1 MSEAKR
7 QRRAEVA
14 ERAQARNATYQRCRI
29 VGCSQPTTSAHG
41 SGLNRLYCR
50 RHEDHHARHGS
61 YTKPSY
67 RAAELEPYRKAA
79 LRWLKVNADSH
90 TARLA
95 IEAVKHLYTS
105 AGAAT
110 SAHRL
115 RGLSPG
121 ERARAAWARLR
132 EAEVSP
138 LKPIAA
144 WLAVELAIKADLQ
157 PETKQE
163 YKLVQAAKV
172 LHRLASGTHKRWE
185 RERPGGNVVVEE
197 MHKYPHS
204 RGQVLRHLGKQL
216 QSAVELLAAHHV
228 EEISALATQ
237 EPERAA
243 TAARNI

>member
-14 ERAQARNATYQRCRI
+14 QRAQAGNATYQRCRI
-29 VGCSQPTTSAHG
+29 IGCPHPTTSG
-41 SGLNRLYCR
+41 EGGGLNRLYCR

-67 RAAELEPYRKAA
+67 RATELEPHRKAA
-79 LRWLKVNADSH
+79 LRWLRENEDSQVV
-90 TARLA
+90 RLA
-95 IEAVKHLYTS
+95 IEAIKGLYRG

-110 SAHRL
+110 QAHRL
-115 RGLSPG
+115 RGLPPG
-121 ERARAAWARLR
+121 ERARVAWARLR

-144 WLAVELAIKADLQ
+144 WLAVEMALRADPQ

-163 YKLVQAAKV
+163 YKLVQAAKAV
-172 LHRLASGTHKRWE
+172 HRLASGTHKRWE
-185 RERPGGNVVVEE
+185 RERPGGVAVVEE

-204 RGQVLRHLGKQL
+204 RGQVLRHIGKLL
-216 QSAVELLAAHHV
+216 QGATEMLATYHL
-228 EEISALATQ
+228 EEISAA
-237 EPERAA
+237 
-243 TAARNI
+243 